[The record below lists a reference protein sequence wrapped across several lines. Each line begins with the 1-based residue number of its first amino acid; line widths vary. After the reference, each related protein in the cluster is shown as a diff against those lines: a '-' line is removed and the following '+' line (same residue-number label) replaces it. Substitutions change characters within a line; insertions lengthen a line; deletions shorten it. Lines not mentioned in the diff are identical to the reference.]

1 MDAGASVARDA
12 APSNARRRD
21 TDDVDDSVRA
31 SSSLSFPS
39 DADAV
44 ALGRMDR
51 ALRSSRTLDADRG
64 VAMRAAGTGVAS
76 DDMRLDAFPRRGAR
90 RSDDEFLEVSPA
102 GRGGSFGA
110 RLEISPAAID

>member
-51 ALRSSRTLDADRG
+51 ALRSSRALDADRD
-64 VAMRAAGTGVAS
+64 VAMRTVGTGLAS
-76 DDMRLDAFPRRGAR
+76 DDMRLDAFPRTE
-90 RSDDEFLEVSPA
+90 SVTF
-102 GRGGSFGA
+102 
-110 RLEISPAAID
+110 